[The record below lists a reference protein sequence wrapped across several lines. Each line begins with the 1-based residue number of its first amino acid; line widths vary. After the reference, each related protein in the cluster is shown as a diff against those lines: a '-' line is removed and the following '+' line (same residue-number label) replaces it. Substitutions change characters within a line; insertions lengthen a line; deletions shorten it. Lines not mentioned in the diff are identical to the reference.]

1 MIKFDGYL
9 GSGYAVCERC
19 MVRCERWYKD
29 DSGRTQYIICP
40 ICNNGDPQTDQDE
53 CGLSEDDLESNLI
66 FWLFLK
72 GIDLDGFRT
81 SRLRAM
87 PGAVRI

>member
-1 MIKFDGYL
+1 MIKFDGYI
-9 GSGYAVCERC
+9 GQSYAVCERC
-19 MVRCERWYKD
+19 MVRCERWYVD
-29 DSGRTQYIICP
+29 YVGRSIYTICP

-53 CGLSEDDLESNLI
+53 CGLTEEDFESNLRI
-66 FWLFLK
+66 WLFLK

-81 SRLRAM
+81 ARLRAM